1 VSGVTKPN
9 YPYPED
15 EFDQAALHAGPRGV
29 HRQPRKGLRRWWPL
43 VAVVVLA
50 PALAYG
56 LVTFLSHSGTSSK
69 IPGFSS
75 LTEDSTGTPTPS
87 ETTSPTVTP
96 TAPATATAPA
106 TPTSTPTPTDAAP
119 ALGTKVQ
126 VLNGGGASGVAAKA
140 AAKLT
145 AAGFTSVTAGNYGGA
160 AVSGSTV
167 FYATAAEAVTAKAVG
182 TALGITQLKVSA
194 TQASGGIVVVLKSDY
209 KP

>member
-1 VSGVTKPN
+1 VTKPN

-29 HRQPRKGLRRWWPL
+29 HRQPRAGLRRWWPFL
-43 VAVVVLA
+43 AVLVLA
-50 PALAYG
+50 PALAFAF
-56 LVTFLSHSGTSSK
+56 VTFLSHSGTSSK

-75 LTEDSTGTPTPS
+75 LTEDSTASGAPS
-87 ETTSPTVTP
+87 ETSSPT
-96 TAPATATAPA
+96 ASATASA
-106 TPTSTPTPTDAAP
+106 TPTTTPTPTEAGP

-126 VLNGGGASGVAAKA
+126 VLNGAGISGVAAKA

-160 AVSGSTV
+160 AVSASTI
-167 FYATAAEAVTAKAVG
+167 FYATPAEAVTAKAVG
-182 TALGITQLKVSA
+182 TALGIAQVKESA
-194 TQASGGIVVVLKSDY
+194 TQASGAIVVVLKSDY